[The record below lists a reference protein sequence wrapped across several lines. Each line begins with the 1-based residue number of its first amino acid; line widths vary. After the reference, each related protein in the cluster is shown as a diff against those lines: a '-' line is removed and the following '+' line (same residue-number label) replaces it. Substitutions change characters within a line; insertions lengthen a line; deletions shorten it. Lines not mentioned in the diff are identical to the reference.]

1 MFPMTVTIHNPAQL
15 NAVLAAM
22 GSDLPESVTRPVT
35 TPEQTLVDKAE
46 AKVTVKKD
54 VPADPKPTPA
64 KTDKP
69 AASQPTAEAD
79 KADAPESKP
88 ETSAALDY
96 TNDVKPVVINAIKK
110 GKRTEVTKL
119 LADMGTDH
127 AEKLKPEQ
135 WPAFIA
141 KVNELVGA

>member
-22 GSDLPESVTRPVT
+22 DLPETAMHPVAT
-35 TPEQTLVDKAE
+35 VEQTLVNKAE
-46 AKVTVKKD
+46 AAVTVKKETK
-54 VPADPKPTPA
+54 ADPKPTPA
-64 KTDKP
+64 QQPDKP
-69 AASQPTAEAD
+69 AASQPTAEAGQ
-79 KADAPESKP
+79 ADAQASKP

-96 TNDVKPVVINAIKK
+96 TKDVKPVVINAIKK

-119 LADMGTDH
+119 LDDMGTDH
-127 AEKLKPEQ
+127 AEKLTPEQ
-135 WPAFIA
+135 WPDFIA